1 MLSAAMR
8 KLVLKPREERRL
20 RRGHLWV
27 FSNEVGRMPEA
38 QPGELVEVVDHWGRS
53 LGSAAFHPRSLI
65 CARLLGGD
73 VRELDS
79 EFFRA
84 RIGRAAR
91 LREELFPGENCYR
104 LVHGESDL
112 LPGLIVDRYAG
123 RLVVQMLS
131 AAMDRSR
138 DRIVESLV
146 ELFQPEAILER
157 NELDLRTHEE
167 LPLRKGVLLGAWRG
181 PVRIRESGLSY
192 EVDLLDGQKTGFFL
206 DQKRNRAAAA
216 RYCPDREV
224 LDCFSN
230 LGGFALH
237 AARGGASRVVG
248 VDASSSVVA
257 AARRNG
263 ELNGTA
269 AIEFVQS
276 DVFHYLQQSLRDR
289 VGFDVVI
296 LDPPSFAP
304 RKKDVPKAI
313 RAYRRLNEMALNLL
327 RPEGILVT
335 ASCSFHL
342 KEEVFYRAVL
352 EAAVRAGRR
361 MQFLERREQSPDHP
375 VLPGMP
381 ETRYLK
387 LGVFRVM

>member
-1 MLSAAMR
+1 
-8 KLVLKPREERRL
+8 
-20 RRGHLWV
+20 
-27 FSNEVGRMPEA
+27 MPEA

-112 LPGLIVDRYAG
+112 LPGLIVDRYAS

-181 PVRIRESGLSY
+181 PVRIRESGLTY

-224 LDCFSN
+224 LDCFCN

-263 ELNGTA
+263 ELNGAA

-342 KEEVFYRAVL
+342 REEVFYRAVL

-361 MQFLERREQSPDHP
+361 MQLLERREQSPDHP